1 MLVHVHILHLN
12 ALGLKAAMAKATK
25 TTSRPIHVGHMAY
38 TQAPTAC
45 VKIIFINNLHVP
57 SKYNN
62 WLNVYQFVA
71 TLFLIVIQIHAGCEL
86 YKC

>member
-1 MLVHVHILHLN
+1 MLVHVHISHLN

-25 TTSRPIHVGHMAY
+25 TASRPIGHMVY

-45 VKIIFINNLHVP
+45 AEIIFINNLHVP

-62 WLNVYQFVA
+62 WLNVYQFVG